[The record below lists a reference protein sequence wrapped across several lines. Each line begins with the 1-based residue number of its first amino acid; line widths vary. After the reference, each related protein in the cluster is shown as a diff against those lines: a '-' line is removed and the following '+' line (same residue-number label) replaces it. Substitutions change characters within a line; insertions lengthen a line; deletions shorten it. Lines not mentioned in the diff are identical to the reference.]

1 MRKLHKNATRSRKS
15 PHLTHLHTGTQLP
28 ANRFRTKNM
37 QTKELALQESTQS
50 PRTAYPRNPARSYA
64 KTVPILSLATHDDD
78 LIRGRARIGDAEIII
93 CTDGTCRFDGG
104 AMFGVV
110 PKTLWSKKVEADELN
125 RVMLG
130 LNCVIVRIGGKTI
143 LVETGFGNKIAPKL
157 KEIYAT
163 QERLPASLAAA
174 GITPAQVDIVINTHL
189 HWDHCGWN
197 SVLDE
202 TGNAQPWFP
211 NAQYI
216 VHKGEVDHG
225 RHQWERDRVSYV
237 PDNYEPMISNG
248 QMSLIDTPEADICPG
263 VSVECFPGHTRQLM
277 AVHIE
282 SGGEHACFIS
292 DLLPTTAHLDIGWA
306 MGFDLDPLRTIEER
320 KRFYAR
326 AIPEKWL
333 VLFPHD
339 HRLPMCTI
347 ATDDRGRFH
356 PVKTITE

>member
-1 MRKLHKNATRSRKS
+1 M
-15 PHLTHLHTGTQLP
+15 PI
-28 ANRFRTKNM
+28 
-37 QTKELALQESTQS
+37 LAL
-50 PRTAYPRNPARSYA
+50 
-64 KTVPILSLATHDDD
+64 ATDDDD
-78 LIRGRARIGDAEIII
+78 LIRGRARVGEAEIIV

-110 PKTLWSKKVEADELN
+110 PKTLWSRKVEPDVLN

-130 LNCVIVRIGGKTI
+130 LNCVVVRIGGKTVLI
-143 LVETGFGNKIAPKL
+143 ETGFGNRIAPKM

-174 GITPAQVDIVINTHL
+174 GIAPEAVDIVVNTHL

-197 SVLDE
+197 SVLNGDGV
-202 TGNAQPWFP
+202 TMPYFP
-211 NAQYI
+211 NAEY
-216 VHKGEVDHG
+216 VAHRGEVEHG

-237 PDNYEPMISNG
+237 PANYEPLIASG
-248 QMSLIDTPEADICPG
+248 QMRLIETTEADICTG
-263 VSVECFPGHTRQLM
+263 VRVECFPGHTQQLM

-292 DLLPTTAHLDIGWA
+292 DLVPTTAHLDVGWA

-326 AIPEKWL
+326 ALPEAWM

-339 HRLPMCTI
+339 HRVPI
-347 ATDDRGRFH
+347 AVLRQDENSRMSTTMP
-356 PVKTITE
+356 PVLRAR